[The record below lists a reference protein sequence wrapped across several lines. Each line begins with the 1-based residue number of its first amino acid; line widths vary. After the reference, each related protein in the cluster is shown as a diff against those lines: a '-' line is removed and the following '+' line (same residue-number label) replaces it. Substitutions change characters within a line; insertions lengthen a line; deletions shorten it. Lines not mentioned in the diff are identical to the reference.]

1 MSHHLELVYN
11 LTWRTIR
18 VRYKQSAFG
27 IGWAILQPLA
37 MMLIFVLVFSSLLR
51 IPSDGLP
58 YPLFVYSALLPWTL
72 FSNSM
77 TTAVT
82 SLESNAGLIRKV
94 RLPRAVFPMAGV
106 LAGLV
111 DFCIGLVIFL
121 GLMLWYHVAFNWTLL
136 WTIPVLVV
144 QVVFTLGL
152 CLLLAP
158 LNAYYRDVRV
168 ALPLVTQV
176 WMYATPIIYPLSLVP
191 ERLRLFYMLNPMAGV
206 VNSWRM
212 VLAKGEAP
220 TVEYLG
226 VAALGAGVLLVVG
239 YVVFRRVEMTL
250 ADVL

>member
-1 MSHHLELVYN
+1 MRHYLELIYN

-27 IGWAILQPLA
+27 IGWAMLQPLA
-37 MMLIFVLVFSSLLR
+37 LMLIFVLIFSALLR

-72 FSNSM
+72 FANSL
-77 TTAVT
+77 TSAVT

-94 RLPRAVFPMAGV
+94 RLPKAIFPMAGV
-106 LAGLV
+106 LSGLV

-121 GLMLWYHVAFNWTLL
+121 GLMLWYHVGFSWMLL
-136 WTIPVLVV
+136 WVVPILVV
-144 QVVFTLGL
+144 QIAFTLGL

-168 ALPLVTQV
+168 ALPLITQV
-176 WMYATPIIYPLSLVP
+176 WMYATPIIYPLSMVP
-191 ERLRLFYMLNPMAGV
+191 ERMRTLYMLNPMAGV
-206 VNSWRM
+206 VDSWRS
-212 VLAKGEAP
+212 VLAEGAAP
-220 TVEYLG
+220 SMVYLG
-226 VAALGAGVLLVVG
+226 TAAIGATVLLVVG